1 MDKADYL
8 KGVRELYAAEIEGEG
23 LAARWLELATDPEQ
37 KYKLSLFLQLE
48 SEAKVRLRPLLAR
61 YGISLVED
69 PSQRQLGFQGSG
81 AIRSSAMEGGHGG
94 VVQAVPALRSPL

>member
-23 LAARWLELATDPEQ
+23 LAARWLELATDPEE

-48 SEAKVRLRPLLAR
+48 SEAKVRLPTRAIEPLNPRPQSRPRTTPGHLSDNQPCPLAPPTN
-61 YGISLVED
+61 IVVTSTS
-69 PSQRQLGFQGSG
+69 PS
-81 AIRSSAMEGGHGG
+81 E
-94 VVQAVPALRSPL
+94 